1 MTEAV
6 EVNGIVLSSMPV
18 GESDRRLS
26 ILTKELGRISAFARG
41 ARKPT
46 SSLIAATRPFATGKF
61 FIYPGRDAFSLNK
74 AEISEHFEEIVKDVE
89 KTAYGSYFLELATR
103 FSHEHFDGGNQLNLL
118 YLSLK
123 ALLNE
128 KIPLPLT
135 RRVYELKTLTYE
147 GVIPEFSEGQGAA
160 NQFSL
165 SKSAVFAL
173 RFIRETE
180 LKKLYTFTVTPEVLW
195 EIARVSEYFVSA
207 NIDRPLK
214 SAEMIEI
221 LTNT

>member
-128 KIPLPLT
+128 KIPMPLT

-147 GVIPEFSEGQGAA
+147 GVIPEFTEGQGAA
-160 NQFSL
+160 NPFSL

-180 LKKLYTFTVTPEVLW
+180 LKKLYTFTVTPEVLR